1 MASPHPFQSCVC
13 AVGQLLVLHHCCSF
27 SSFQEAR
34 LAQPAERKALNL
46 VVVGSRPTVGAMASA
61 RARASIC
68 SFWAALRTM
77 EVAALALIDN
87 IAP

>member
-1 MASPHPFQSCVC
+1 MMRTVDHQS
-13 AVGQLLVLHHCCSF
+13 
-27 SSFQEAR
+27 EAR

-46 VVVGSRPTVGAMASA
+46 VVVGSSPTVGAMAGE
-61 RARASIC
+61 RNQTGH
-68 SFWAALRTM
+68 WAALRTM